1 MNRPIDLEH
10 LFHHY
15 VADHLQN
22 VGKLDEDAAGEMAEK
37 LYAEWADA
45 PCAALDGCSP
55 RAWFAR
61 LDTPEALVEAL
72 TALLEEL

>member
-15 VADHLQN
+15 VADHLHRA
-22 VGKLDEDAAGEMAEK
+22 GELDEDAAGEMAEK

-45 PCAALDGCSP
+45 PCGRMKSFAACSSG
-55 RAWFAR
+55 A
-61 LDTPEALVEAL
+61 
-72 TALLEEL
+72 